1 MRSCFCSLKVISG
14 YVDLNKTRVSA
25 RILQRGGPSG
35 CKLTTHLA
43 YVPWNILQSFYL
55 MNKFDKVVMSGFE

>member
-25 RILQRGGPSG
+25 RILQSG

-43 YVPWNILQSFYL
+43 YVPWNILQSSYL